1 MFNWFLPSKPP
12 SHSEWA
18 VLFWTFVAL
27 LVLAGLTGITF
38 GYLAPPEKHEVAVAL
53 LRYGWRM
60 LGLGLGLGLVVWLV
74 RRWLD

>member
-18 VLFWTFVAL
+18 VLFWAFVVL

-38 GYLAPPEKHEVAVAL
+38 GYLAPPEKH
-53 LRYGWRM
+53 
-60 LGLGLGLGLVVWLV
+60 
-74 RRWLD
+74 